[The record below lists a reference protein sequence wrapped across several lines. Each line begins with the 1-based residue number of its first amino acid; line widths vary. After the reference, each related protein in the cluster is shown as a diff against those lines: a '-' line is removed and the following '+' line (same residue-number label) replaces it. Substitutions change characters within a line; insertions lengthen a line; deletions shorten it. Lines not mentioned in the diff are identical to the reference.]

1 MGKDVIFFSSIAM
14 GIATK
19 FTGSRIFYYNGWIG
33 WKTKY
38 QQNLRFYDQE
48 CIE

>member
-14 GIATK
+14 AIAMK
-19 FTGSRIFYYNGWIG
+19 FTGSRIFYSGGIG